1 MFGEAQAMG
10 AVLSALLAGFAT
22 LFRSHLALQLEILA
36 LRHQLAI
43 YRRTVKRPRIRPGDR
58 MFWSWLSRRWAK
70 WREALVFVQPATVI
84 SWQRKRFRDHW
95 ARMSRAG
102 KPGRP
107 PIRKEIRE
115 LIRKIS
121 GANPLWGTPRI
132 IGELGKLGIDVAK
145 STVDKYRVRSRKPS
159 SPTWKAFLKNHVTDL
174 VSIDFFIV
182 PTIRFKLLFVLIVLS
197 HARRT
202 VIHFNVTEN
211 PTAQWTAQQIIEAF
225 PWDSAPKYLLRDRD
239 AIYRS
244 AFQQRVHG
252 MGIEQVLSAPR
263 SPWQNP
269 FVERLIGTLRRDCL
283 DHVIVLND
291 RHLRRIVARYVD
303 YYHDWRTHLS
313 LSMDAP
319 NPRAVHRPD
328 RGRVVEIAE
337 LGGLHHHYERIAA

>member
-1 MFGEAQAMG
+1 MPAVFYAFLSMLG
-10 AVLSALLAGFAT
+10 A
-22 LFRSHLALQLEILA
+22 LFRSRLSLRVENVA

-43 YRRTVKRPRIRPGDR
+43 YRRTVKRPSIRPEDR
-58 MFWSWLSRRWAK
+58 IFWCWLSRRWAR
-70 WREALVFVQPATVI
+70 WREVLVFVQPETVI
-84 SWQRKRFRDHW
+84 AWQRKRFRDRW
-95 ARMSRAG
+95 VRMSRAG
-102 KPGRP
+102 TPSRP
-107 PIRKEIRE
+107 PISKEIRE
-115 LIRKIS
+115 LIRRIS

-132 IGELGKLGIDVAK
+132 VGELGKLGINVAK
-145 STVDKYRVRSRKPS
+145 STVDKYRVRSRKAP
-159 SPTWKAFLKNHVTDL
+159 SPTWKAFLKNQVNDL

-182 PTIRFKLLFVLIVLS
+182 PTIRFKLLFVLVVLAHS
-197 HARRT
+197 RRK
-202 VIHFNVTEN
+202 VLHFNVTEN

-239 AIYRS
+239 AIYGG
-244 AFQQRVHG
+244 AFQKRLHG

-283 DHVIVLND
+283 DHVIVVND
-291 RHLRRIVARYVD
+291 RHLKRIVARYLD

-319 NPRAVHRPD
+319 NPRTVHAPD

-337 LGGLHHHYERIAA
+337 LGGMHHHYERLAA